1 MNRVFFFTNVSIA
14 FEALKRSRTRTYLTM
29 LGIIIGTAAVSYV
42 LTLGH
47 SFQSAAIK
55 QVASLENNIVVVR
68 PGNEQKGILS
78 EQSILS
84 YSPLT
89 PYATTT
95 ITEKDYRTLKNDKNI
110 RHIAPLMLINGNVRA
125 DKKTSETARILATT
139 PSFAD
144 TLELKIREGQFLDES
159 ISRDTVVIGKQ
170 LAIDLY
176 GTDAALGSRL
186 YIRGQPHT
194 VIGILKT
201 HEATVGVNGVD
212 LNYAAII
219 PLDGG
224 KSFNQGIAQIQ
235 QLNIVPRANISQK
248 SFMRKVENTLAT
260 SHNGERDVT
269 VMDGKE
275 AVALSRQFYDFATM
289 LTTIIAS
296 ISLLVGGVGIMN
308 IMLVGVA
315 ERTREIGVRKSLG
328 ASNYHIMWQFLIEAM
343 IMSISGGVIGVIIGV
358 VLATATCLFFQIIPS
373 LSILTIVISLLMS
386 IGVGLLFG
394 SMPAYKAARKDPID
408 ALRHQS

>member
-1 MNRVFFFTNVSIA
+1 MNSVFFFTNITIA

-29 LGIIIGTAAVSYV
+29 LGIIIGVSAVSYV

-47 SFQSAAIK
+47 SFQAAAVK
-55 QVASLENNIVVVR
+55 QVASLKNNIIVVR
-68 PGNEQKGILS
+68 PGSEQKGILS
-78 EQSILS
+78 EQSIVS

-95 ITEKDYRTLKNDKNI
+95 ITEKDYNLLKEKQSI
-110 RHIAPLMLINGNVRA
+110 KHIAPLMLINGNVRT
-125 DKKTSETARILATT
+125 DKKTNDSARILATT
-139 PSFAD
+139 PSFAK
-144 TLELKIREGQFLDES
+144 TLELDIREGQFIDDTVN
-159 ISRDTVVIGKQ
+159 RDTVVIGKQ
-170 LAIDLY
+170 LAIDLF
-176 GTDAALGSRL
+176 GSDAAIGSRL

-212 LNYAAII
+212 LNFAAII
-219 PLDGG
+219 PFEGG

-235 QLNIVPRANISQK
+235 QFNIIPVEAAQQK
-248 SFMRKVENTLAT
+248 AVMNDVKETLT
-260 SHNGERDVT
+260 SAHNGEHDVT

-275 AVALSRQFYDFATM
+275 AVLLSRQFYDFTTL
-289 LTTIIAS
+289 LTAIIAS
-296 ISLLVGGVGIMN
+296 ISLVVGGVGIMN

-328 ASNYHIMWQFLIEAM
+328 ASNYHVLWQFLIEAM
-343 IMSISGGVIGVIIGV
+343 IMSMSGGVIGVVLGV
-358 VLATATCLFFQIIPS
+358 SLAAGTCLFFQIIPA
-373 LSILTIVISLLMS
+373 LSIATIALSLLMS
-386 IGVGLLFG
+386 VCVGLLFG
-394 SMPAYKAARKDPID
+394 IMPAYQAAKKDPIE